1 MIHSYLDL
9 DSKKSLRICVILAK
23 HLFFEKKKIQFKY
36 NSQRNQLRL
45 ADSFKASKQL
55 TLQAH
60 AWWRQKICL
69 VMSDLCLARGWAI
82 AEPWLII

>member
-23 HLFFEKKKIQFKY
+23 HLFFEKKIQFKY
-36 NSQRNQLRL
+36 NSQLNQLRL

-60 AWWRQKICL
+60 AW
-69 VMSDLCLARGWAI
+69 
-82 AEPWLII
+82 

>member
-23 HLFFEKKKIQFKY
+23 HLFFEQNTFKY

-60 AWWRQKICL
+60 AW
-69 VMSDLCLARGWAI
+69 
-82 AEPWLII
+82 